1 MGRARFKL
9 LPPMVPGTLVLFLT
23 SLLLGTTTRVYAA
36 AAASGT
42 GAGKPSSSFF
52 VQDKELLGK

>member
-1 MGRARFKL
+1 
-9 LPPMVPGTLVLFLT
+9 MVPGTLVLFLT